1 MYDVVWLYRVPF
13 QKLNTPNNT
22 NIHVPPFRLFHKKRL
37 SCRRN
42 HRLYCPTISVQS
54 QGTGRNSN
62 PIEEEI
68 ILTVAQL
75 HTIPSNFIL
84 WNKAITSLGAI
95 EIELSHHN
103 NITYPPAVVVVV
115 SIAIAKQETAV
126 KRKQKFDI
134 IFNIPILTT
143 RSIGLPGHVQTKHSP
158 PIEIDS
164 NSVTYTPCQA
174 RTRTGIARLIHLD
187 PCP

>member
-1 MYDVVWLYRVPF
+1 MK
-13 QKLNTPNNT
+13 QLNTPNNT

-42 HRLYCPTISVQS
+42 HRLCCPTISVQS

-75 HTIPSNFIL
+75 HTTIPSNFIL

-115 SIAIAKQETAV
+115 VVSIAIAKQETAV
-126 KRKQKFDI
+126 KRKQQFDI

-143 RSIGLPGHVQTKHSP
+143 RSIGL
-158 PIEIDS
+158 
-164 NSVTYTPCQA
+164 VTVFRQVTSRPNKILSSY
-174 RTRTGIARLIHLD
+174 
-187 PCP
+187 